1 LLLSD
6 FVESGIYWKCLGN
19 SLRYCAK
26 LIACDG
32 LLIIEI
38 RPAPHMDN
46 LVAVFK
52 SMEAAAGTSVVST
65 QLAPA
70 PKVAGN

>member
-1 LLLSD
+1 MYAISD
-6 FVESGIYWKCLGN
+6 KILHYPILMKVEN
-19 SLRYCAK
+19 
-26 LIACDG
+26 ACVKITAYDG
-32 LLIIEI
+32 LLLAEI

-46 LVAVFK
+46 LVSVFK

-65 QLAPA
+65 QLTPA

>member
-1 LLLSD
+1 M
-6 FVESGIYWKCLGN
+6 
-19 SLRYCAK
+19 
-26 LIACDG
+26 ACDG
-32 LLIIEI
+32 LLLVEI

-70 PKVAGN
+70 LKVAGN

>member
-1 LLLSD
+1 LVLSD
-6 FVESGIYWKCLGN
+6 FDESSIYWKCLGN
-19 SLRYCAK
+19 SLISCAK
-26 LIACDG
+26 LMACDG
-32 LLIIEI
+32 LLLVEI